1 MDGRNSTGSKVS
13 LLNDSSDVAPLATK
27 AHHQLPSLAAAHY
40 HSHHHQQHH
49 SHFQQHHHHHS
60 SRAHSRASS
69 RTSTPSLSPQ
79 TPPLVRSDSSDSR
92 TFGSPSPLTPAHH
105 YSSHDRQQQDRQQ
118 QYFIVQHRYGKMDDP
133 AMSMYPPPDASNLA
147 MPSAYALPA
156 QLPVQVAPPVQQPM
170 QNMQPMQQQYRAS
183 ASPSS
188 EPSRVS
194 TVSAASNGA
203 RPAAPKKNQYPCP
216 LSKQFNCAD
225 YFTTSG
231 HAARHAKK
239 HTGKKDAFCPECNKA
254 FTRKDNME
262 QHRRTHQSGRNAAKG
277 AERDVKKAKHQA
289 KRPKPAPLQSSTMP
303 SLSQLSMVDPSLPL
317 SPSGFAMAPA
327 VQSSDSFLE
336 FPPSS
341 RYPDPAAYSYNPAPA
356 QYGGLDA
363 LAIAAS
369 GEKRKFES

>member
-1 MDGRNSTGSKVS
+1 MQTPSPITPDFSYEPGMDSPVFAQNGFFVDHKG
-13 LLNDSSDVAPLATK
+13 LGYPM
-27 AHHQLPSLAAAHY
+27 
-40 HSHHHQQHH
+40 HQQSGPH
-49 SHFQQHHHHHS
+49 
-60 SRAHSRASS
+60 
-69 RTSTPSLSPQ
+69 PYQ
-79 TPPLVRSDSSDSR
+79 T
-92 TFGSPSPLTPAHH
+92 
-105 YSSHDRQQQDRQQ
+105 
-118 QYFIVQHRYGKMDDP
+118 
-133 AMSMYPPPDASNLA
+133 N
-147 MPSAYALPA
+147 
-156 QLPVQVAPPVQQPM
+156 
-170 QNMQPMQQQYRAS
+170 
-183 ASPSS
+183 ASPAGYFRPDHLP
-188 EPSRVS
+188 EQHPDQ
-194 TVSAASNGA
+194 AALNA
-203 RPAAPKKNQYPCP
+203 RPKKNSYPCP
-216 LSKQFNCAD
+216 MAKQFGCND
-225 YFTTSG
+225 FFTTSG

-327 VQSSDSFLE
+327 VQSTDSFLE